1 MSENSISFIVEGVE
15 LQANEQENLA
25 TPSWLAEALLVGQY
39 WQSSG
44 LLSDLNKQVHVSRG
58 RMGDYEVCD
67 FVLLLLAYAVSGLPS
82 LAEFYRALVPVKS
95 LLMAVWGRQ
104 RCPVASTL
112 SRFLGDIDA
121 VAVALLRALF
131 ETDLHRSVSPLLQQL
146 GLRDRTGARWLVFDV
161 DGTVKTVRHRVLQSQ
176 DTHPEL
182 KRRSRSACAP
192 GYRGRKRG
200 QAVRTRT
207 TIAQAHTREW
217 LGNFAVAGNGDSKG
231 ELNRACGVIERY
243 CGGIELPLQQAILRL
258 DGLYGRA
265 HYLRI
270 LQQKQIPYITR
281 CCDYQ
286 LLKDPG
292 VKAQLA
298 KAPQQHY
305 EHPDSPEVSRELFDI
320 PYVDATERGYL
331 TPLRLIVLR
340 LVRFSK
346 AKPSVGKCEGKYL
359 YEVFQT
365 SLPPSGFSAADVL
378 SLYNGRGGFEQT
390 LSEEDTEQ
398 DCDRWCSWQ
407 PQGQT
412 FWQILSQWVWNW
424 RLRAGWQSQSPLDVR
439 QTLWSPAVEPQV
451 SQSVEDIASTTDAP
465 QTPTAPVG
473 ETQASADKTSP
484 SDSAL
489 VPSPQYGPMTLP
501 PAWGRRSRKLAGETF
516 KIIDDSSVECP
527 AGHLMERQESRHN
540 TLGDIQILFGVKAT
554 ICRHCPLIEQCH
566 SEHSKN
572 TRGRRLTVTRALLPT
587 PPKLVDGPAIVV
599 QSQEKFRPPLGTEAL
614 IWIDLPATAFR
625 RHLKSNLERQKL
637 EIQTVSAQATS
648 ISSAQKR
655 LTRHQRAHRRLSW
668 NQRLK
673 RNRLKGRQTIYW
685 KVQLFGISPSLAQF
699 MKRTHINASEPL

>member
-1 MSENSISFIVEGVE
+1 MSDKSITFSVAGVE
-15 LQANEQENLA
+15 LQVNESENLSP
-25 TPSWLAEALLVGQY
+25 PSWLAEALLVGQY

-44 LLSDLNKQVHVSRG
+44 LLSDLEARVHVSRG
-58 RMGDYEVCD
+58 RMGQYEVCD
-67 FVLLLLAYAVSGLPS
+67 FVLLLLAYAVSNLPS
-82 LAEFYRALVPVKS
+82 LAEFYRTLAPVKS

-104 RCPVASTL
+104 HCPVASTL
-112 SRFLGDIDA
+112 SRFLADIDA
-121 VAVALLRALF
+121 GAVALLRTLF
-131 ETDLHRSVSPLLQQL
+131 ESELHRSVSPLLQQL
-146 GLRDRTGARWLVFDV
+146 GLRDRTGTHWMVFDV
-161 DGTVKTVRHRVLQSQ
+161 DGTVKSVRHRVLLRQAS
-176 DTHPEL
+176 HPAL

-217 LGNFAVAGNGDSKG
+217 LGTFAAAGNGDVKE

-243 CGGIELPLQQAILRL
+243 CASIELPPQQAILRL

-286 LLKDPG
+286 LLKAPG

-298 KAPQQHY
+298 KAPQQQY

-340 LVRFSK
+340 LERFST
-346 AKPSVGKCEGKYL
+346 AQPSVGKCEGKYL

-365 SLPPSGFSAADVL
+365 SLPPEGFNAADVL

-424 RLRAGWQSQSPLDVR
+424 RLRAGWQAQSPLDVR
-439 QTLWSPAVEPQV
+439 QTLWAPAADTQVTQPVE
-451 SQSVEDIASTTDAP
+451 EIALATDDSLTAATAAGET
-465 QTPTAPVG
+465 QTPTD
-473 ETQASADKTSP
+473 ETSTG
-484 SDSAL
+484 DSAL
-489 VPSPQYGPMTLP
+489 ASPPQYGPMTLP
-501 PAWGRRSRKLAGETF
+501 PAWGKSRHTLAGAAF
-516 KIIDDSSVECP
+516 RIIDDQAIECP

-540 TLGDIQILFGVKAT
+540 DWGDLQILFGVKAT
-554 ICRHCPLIEQCH
+554 TCRDCPLIEQCH
-566 SEHSKN
+566 AKHSNN
-572 TRGRRLTVTRALLPT
+572 TRGRRLTVTRTRLPT
-587 PPKLVDGPAIVV
+587 PPKLADVPEIVV
-599 QSQEKFRPPLGTEAL
+599 YAQPQPSHRLGPEAL
-614 IWIDLPATAFR
+614 IWTDLPATALR
-625 RHLKSNLERQKL
+625 RHLKANLERQQL
-637 EIQTVSAQATS
+637 EIQPVAAQSTS
-648 ISSAQKR
+648 VDLAQT
-655 LTRHQRAHRRLSW
+655 LLSRHQRAHRRLSW
-668 NQRLK
+668 KQRLQ
-673 RNRLKGRQTIYW
+673 RNRLQGRQIVYW

-699 MKRTHINASEPL
+699 LKRIDINTFEPL